1 MQSCRVKRRVSEF
14 MQQPNETVSAE
25 TYEPLISARLLRRT
39 MIVVILIAI
48 LTILLNIGGRWYGE
62 RMATGGYNVG
72 ESLKTITIAGNRM
85 IFPANTIRFESQR
98 TGGSS
103 DRLDLYVVWPELAGY
118 SLANRQQFNDS
129 EKSGNLIFLSVMPK
143 TMQLDMTA
151 RLAPIYRKLTTPGM
165 ASGINGLEVL
175 EFTEDSRYVDE
186 ILYVGAREDRKPFVV
201 RCLKEE
207 KLPSGSRSCMR
218 DINIGQNLSVTYRF
232 SNGLL
237 PQWQELDKAINN
249 FIEKAMLPGTA
260 QSPA

>member
-1 MQSCRVKRRVSEF
+1 

-25 TYEPLISARLLRRT
+25 IYEPLISARLLRRT
-39 MIVVILIAI
+39 MAVVLLIAI
-48 LTILLNIGGRWYGE
+48 LTIILNIGGRWYGD
-62 RMATGGYNVG
+62 RMT
-72 ESLKTITIAGNRM
+72 
-85 IFPANTIRFESQR
+85 FPANTIRFESQR
-98 TGGSS
+98 AGGSS

-118 SLANRQQFNDS
+118 SLANREQFNNS
-129 EKSGNLIFLSVMPK
+129 EKSGNLIFLSLMPK
-143 TMQLDMTA
+143 TMQLDMSA
-151 RLAPIYRKLTTPGM
+151 RLAPIYSKLTTPGM
-165 ASGINGLEVL
+165 ASSIDGLEAL

-186 ILYVGAREDRKPFVV
+186 ILYVGAREDSKPFVV

-237 PQWQELDKAINN
+237 PQWQQLDRAIYN